1 MPGAAQEEEAQLL
14 KSSSVPDI
22 RLGWICQRVCS
33 SLKTKED
40 AFQRLLASEARFAA
54 IPHLS
59 SCMKLLATEFC
70 IN

>member
-1 MPGAAQEEEAQLL
+1 MPGAAQEEEPQLI

-40 AFQRLLASEARFAA
+40 AFQRLLASEARY
-54 IPHLS
+54 S
-59 SCMKLLATEFC
+59 SLP
-70 IN
+70 